1 MIDIVDHE
9 EEKVEIPRFM
19 ERDRLHR
26 MYLRSIEEN
35 DKALESIKQKVV
47 HKKKPT
53 RKKSLYT
60 LLKHLLQR

>member
-1 MIDIVDHE
+1 
-9 EEKVEIPRFM
+9 M

-47 HKKKPT
+47 HKKKKPT